1 MRNPLNRPMLAVLL
15 AAGVISM
22 LDADSMSF
30 DEPTH
35 ADVRFAP
42 LVRNGH
48 EVGLKV
54 LRGKQR
60 TRRAPAAPAAPRRA
74 RPNRPGSS
82 ALPS

>member
-15 AAGVISM
+15 AAGVISL
-22 LDADSMSF
+22 LDSDDRPRA
-30 DEPTH
+30 E
-35 ADVRFAP
+35 VRFAP

-54 LRGKQR
+54 MRGKR
-60 TRRAPAAPAAPRRA
+60 PRLPASRAPSAPRP
-74 RPNRPGSS
+74 RPTISQRGSS

>member
-15 AAGVISM
+15 AAGVISL
-22 LDADSMSF
+22 LDT
-30 DEPTH
+30 DEPSR
-35 ADVRFAP
+35 AEVRFAP

-54 LRGKQR
+54 LRGKRPRFPAQQHAPHRQR
-60 TRRAPAAPAAPRRA
+60 PLSP
-74 RPNRPGSS
+74 PGSS